1 MKFELDY
8 TKFQSSS
15 YRLYF
20 PPHLDPPYLE
30 IMIVYQGLRFNS
42 LKPDHFTGHI
52 WMYISFDT
60 KLDTDKLR
68 RLELH
73 IIQLELH
80 LTGKARL
87 SLDYTTV
94 PVFLIIGRI

>member
-1 MKFELDY
+1 
-8 TKFQSSS
+8 
-15 YRLYF
+15 
-20 PPHLDPPYLE
+20 
-30 IMIVYQGLRFNS
+30 
-42 LKPDHFTGHI
+42 
-52 WMYISFDT
+52 MYISFDT

-94 PVFLIIGRI
+94 PVFLIIGV

>member
-1 MKFELDY
+1 MRY
-8 TKFQSSS
+8 TSRYGRWNGQVLKSWIAVPGIQSWS
-15 YRLYF
+15 R
-20 PPHLDPPYLE
+20 DRE
-30 IMIVYQGLRFNS
+30 GLNEEGN
-42 LKPDHFTGHI
+42 T
-52 WMYISFDT
+52 
-60 KLDTDKLR
+60 TDKLR

-94 PVFLIIGRI
+94 PVFLIIGV